1 MVRFFLV
8 SYLDALLHLGQSEQ
22 NDVQKHEG

>member
-1 MVRFFLV
+1 MVRFLLV
-8 SYLDALLHLGQSEQ
+8 NYLHALLHLGQSEQ